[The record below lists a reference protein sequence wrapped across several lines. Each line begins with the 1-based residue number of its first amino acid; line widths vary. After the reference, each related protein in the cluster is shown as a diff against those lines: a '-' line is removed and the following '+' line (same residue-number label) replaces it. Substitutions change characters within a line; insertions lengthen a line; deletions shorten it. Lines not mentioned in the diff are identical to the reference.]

1 LTTRLRHAQGFRA
14 PILVALV
21 SAILAT
27 PGLAPELAAQSP
39 APGLLNGLRP
49 TDGTGAKRATI
60 RIVAVGDIM
69 MGTAFP
75 DSTYLDPRIVR
86 GVRAEDLIGA
96 GLVDVLRSGDVT
108 FGNLEGALFDEGG
121 ESKRCRNMDAC
132 YAFRSPEWYA
142 DLLADMGFNLMSLAN
157 NHSGDF
163 LEAGREAT
171 MSALQKAGIGYAGLA
186 RPGPVTTTLA
196 LADGTRVGLAAFS
209 PNKGTV
215 SIHDLAGLR
224 GIVADLDRTH
234 DVVIVSFHGGA
245 EGAENTH
252 VTREPEEFY
261 GERRGNVYEFAHAAI
276 DAGAD
281 VVLGNGPHV
290 PRAVEIYRDRFIAY
304 SLGNFWTWKR
314 FNLRGP
320 NGLAPVL
327 DLQVDREGRALAARV
342 LSARQSG
349 LGSPRLDP
357 ARQAMELMGKLS
369 AEDFPESGLRFSP
382 DGVID
387 WDRGDAGSERQE
399 GAPEGR
405 ERRDPGM

>member
-1 LTTRLRHAQGFRA
+1 MNHTAQPADRPHSLLGGLIVLLSLCA
-14 PILVALV
+14 PG
-21 SAILAT
+21 SA
-27 PGLAPELAAQSP
+27 PAQSP
-39 APGLLNGLRP
+39 ASAFVTAPA
-49 TDGTGAKRATI
+49 GARAADAPAETI

-75 DSTYLDPRIVR
+75 DSTYLDPRIVP
-86 GVRAEDLIGA
+86 GVSPAELIGA
-96 GLVDVLRSGDVT
+96 DLVEVLRSGDVV

-142 DLLADMGFNLMSLAN
+142 GLLSGMGFNLMSLAN

-163 LEAGREAT
+163 LEAGRAT
-171 MSALQKAGIGYAGLA
+171 TIAALEEHGIVYGGLA
-186 RPGPVTTTLA
+186 QAGAITGTLE
-196 LADGTRVGLAAFS
+196 LDDGTRVGLAGFS

-215 SIHDLAGLR
+215 SIHDLDGLER
-224 GIVADLDRTH
+224 LVSQLDRTH
-234 DVVIVSFHGGA
+234 DLVIVSFHGGA
-245 EGAENTH
+245 EGADRTH

-261 GERRGNVYEFAHAAI
+261 GERRGNVYEFAHAAV

-281 VVLGNGPHV
+281 VVVGHGPHV

-304 SLGNFWTWKR
+304 SLGNFWTWAR

-327 DLQVDREGRALAARV
+327 DLEVDRQGRVITARV
-342 LSARQSG
+342 VSARQMG

-357 ARQAMELMGKLS
+357 GGRAARLIAELTR
-369 AEDFPESGLRFSP
+369 EDFPEVGLKFGA
-382 DGVID
+382 DGRISWGVED
-387 WDRGDAGSERQE
+387 GAAGSNTDDASE
-399 GAPEGR
+399 
-405 ERRDPGM
+405 

>member
-1 LTTRLRHAQGFRA
+1 LYLTSRPARMPDFLRFGF
-14 PILVALV
+14 IVLTVL
-21 SAILAT
+21 SS
-27 PGLAPELAAQSP
+27 PGLALAQSP
-39 APGLLNGLRP
+39 AASLATAPQPAHSPG
-49 TDGTGAKRATI
+49 TRAETV

-75 DSTYLDPRIVR
+75 DSTYLDPRIVH
-86 GVRAEDLIGA
+86 GVKAGHLIGDELT
-96 GLVDVLRSGDVT
+96 GILRSGDVV

-142 DLLADMGFNLMSLAN
+142 ELLADMGFNLMSLAN

-163 LEAGREAT
+163 LEAGRAT
-171 MSALQKAGIGYAGLA
+171 TIATLEGQQIAFGGLA
-186 RPGPVTTTLA
+186 QEGAVTGTLE
-196 LADGTRVGLAAFS
+196 LDDGTRVGLAGFS

-215 SIHDLAGLR
+215 SIHDLVGLR
-224 GIVADLDRTH
+224 RLVTELDRTH
-234 DVVIVSFHGGA
+234 DLVIVSFHGGA
-245 EGAENTH
+245 EGADRTH

-261 GERRGNVYEFAHAAI
+261 GERRGNVYDFAHAAV

-281 VVLGNGPHV
+281 VVIGHGPHV

-304 SLGNFWTWKR
+304 SLGNFWTWAR

-327 DLQVDREGRALAARV
+327 DLEVDRDGQVRRARV
-342 LSARQSG
+342 VSARQSG

-357 ARQAMELMGKLS
+357 GGRAARLMADLS
-369 AEDFPESGLRFSP
+369 SEDFPETPLEFAA
-382 DGVID
+382 DGSITWSD
-387 WDRGDAGSERQE
+387 EEPTGEGSSDESST
-399 GAPEGR
+399 GS
-405 ERRDPGM
+405 RR